1 VLKAM
6 MAGARFA
13 MMTSALLLNGV
24 GHLDVVLGELLS
36 WMEEHEYESI
46 RQMCGSMSERIV
58 PDPTAFERSSYM
70 RVISSYT
77 HMAP

>member
-6 MAGARFA
+6 MAGARVA

-46 RQMCGSMSERIV
+46 RQMC
-58 PDPTAFERSSYM
+58 A
-70 RVISSYT
+70 
-77 HMAP
+77 A